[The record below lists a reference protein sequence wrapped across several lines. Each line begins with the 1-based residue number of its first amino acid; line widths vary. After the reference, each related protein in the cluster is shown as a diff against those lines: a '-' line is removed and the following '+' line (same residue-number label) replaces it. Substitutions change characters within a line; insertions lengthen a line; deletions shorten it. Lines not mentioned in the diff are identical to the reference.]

1 MAETKPLKA
10 SRNRDFAETLLIT
23 YYGAPLPLTGATIKM
38 EVRQYQGAAGSALA
52 SDTDVDF
59 LDAAD
64 ATEDRPDRRL
74 LTLLPNI
81 AKSALAALPGQNTPD
96 AGDPQT
102 FQQEVMI
109 IYADT
114 ARDSL
119 WIGDFIVY
127 PGVVA

>member
-1 MAETKPLKA
+1 MPITDPIRA
-10 SRNRDFAETLLIT
+10 SRNRDFADTLLVT
-23 YYGAPLPLTGATIKM
+23 YYGDPLPLTGATIKM
-38 EVRQYQGAAGSALA
+38 EVRQYEGAGGSALA

-64 ATEDRPDRRL
+64 PTDDHPDRRL

-102 FQQEVMI
+102 FKQEVMI
-109 IYADT
+109 VYADT

-119 WIGDFIVY
+119 WIGDLILS